1 MAAKRHK
8 FKLYLLSQQI
18 SARTIQ
24 RYIHNWFHHQGSHF
38 LSNHPAVTVISLNNC
53 TNPPNSPISHNN
65 SPNENNTTP
74 SQNIDNTLTSNQE
87 NIDRRII
94 NHRIARH
101 QYHLENNKDKDK
113 SPNLMTYLDNTL
125 MISTIIFTPQIMT
138 HILFNVMNLPV
149 LML

>member
-1 MAAKRHK
+1 MKMAAKRHK

-74 SQNIDNTLTSNQE
+74 SYKIFIIHSLQIKKISIEELSTTELPDTNTT
-87 NIDRRII
+87 
-94 NHRIARH
+94 
-101 QYHLENNKDKDK
+101 
-113 SPNLMTYLDNTL
+113 
-125 MISTIIFTPQIMT
+125 
-138 HILFNVMNLPV
+138 
-149 LML
+149 